1 MISNTDQSK
10 ALIKTDVMQSVL
22 FEDDLVTYETAF
34 LAREKGFDI
43 DCGWKLRK
51 LEDGSFTHTNCS
63 ELGVEQPTQSLLQK
77 WLRETHNIDVC
88 VAKIGTISEKK
99 YYFQIMNKNS
109 WINTDNSNSTRF
121 LRFEDAL
128 EIGLFESLQLGGFKT
143 LMQQGQ

>member
-77 WLRETHNIDVC
+77 WLREKHHKRVE
-88 VAKIGTISEKK
+88 VRS
-99 YYFQIMNKNS
+99 YFVTELMYFVS
-109 WINTDNSNSTRF
+109 INTDSKDYQFDSEFKNY
-121 LRFEDAL
+121 EKAL
-128 EIGLFESLQLGGFKT
+128 EFGLFECLQIVP
-143 LMQQGQ
+143 

>member
-1 MISNTDQSK
+1 MISD
-10 ALIKTDVMQSVL
+10 KTQAEQLPQDAVMQSVL
-22 FEDDLVTYETAF
+22 FEDDLVTYETAL

-63 ELGVEQPTQSLLQK
+63 ELGIEQPTQSLLQK
-77 WLRETHNIDVC
+77 WLRETHNIDVW
-88 VAKIGTISEKK
+88 VAKIGTTSEKK

-128 EIGLFESLQLGGFKT
+128 EIGLFESLQLVSET
-143 LMQQGQ
+143 VA